1 MPDCAKVF
9 VMQVYLCQLDCVWED
24 RAATHRR
31 AHDLITSAKP
41 QSGSLIVL
49 PETFSTGFSRNLE
62 VTCQTD
68 AAEDERFLAQM
79 AKEWNCHVMGGVV
92 NAAPGGK
99 GYNQSVTF
107 GPDGRAVARY
117 SKLQPFMLGGEGE
130 CHVPGS
136 SIEVFDLNGFKVA
149 PLICY
154 DLRFPEHARQATAR
168 GANLLVYIASWPVKR
183 YHHWLTLLQARA
195 IENLAFV
202 IGVNRTGSDPEFHYN
217 GRSVVVSPHGHIIAD
232 AGEQERVI
240 RAEITPQEVEEW
252 RAVFPALRDR
262 REFVA

>member
-1 MPDCAKVF
+1 
-9 VMQVYLCQLDCVWED
+9 MQVYLCQLDCVWED

-41 QSGSLIVL
+41 ERGSLIVL
-49 PETFSTGFSRNLE
+49 PETFSTGFSRNLA
-62 VTCQTD
+62 VTCQTQ
-68 AAEDERFLAQM
+68 AAEDEQFLAEV
-79 AKEWNCHVMGGVV
+79 AHEWGCHVMGGVV
-92 NAAPGGK
+92 SPAPGGK
-99 GYNQSVTF
+99 GYNQSVTV
-107 GPDGRAVARY
+107 GADGRVLARY
-117 SKLQPFMLGGEGE
+117 SKLQPFNLGGEGE

-136 SIEVFDLNGFKVA
+136 SVEVFDLQGFKAA

-154 DLRFPEHARQATAR
+154 DLRFPEHARQAAAR

-202 IGVNRTGSDPEFHYN
+202 IGVNRTGSDPDFHYN

-240 RAEITPQEVEEW
+240 CAEMAPEEVEEW
-252 RAVFPALRDR
+252 RKTFPALQDR
-262 REFVA
+262 RDLGA